1 MNTEIVALDHF
12 AGTGWGAALHA
23 LGIREYGVEKMPEA
37 IRTRARAGFR
47 TVYRDVWSG
56 LFSPWLVP
64 AHRMYIASPP
74 CQSFSVAGRG
84 AGRKALDQVLGL
96 LADGVWKD
104 AATLHATIELLG
116 DERTPLVLTP
126 LAHIWK
132 HRPELV
138 TLEQVPTV
146 LPVWEAI
153 AEVLRWMG
161 YSVWTDNMQAEQYGV
176 PQTRKRAI
184 LIARRDG
191 VEAAPPAPTH
201 SRYYQRTP
209 HKLDMGVQKWVSM
222 AEALGWAPGD
232 RVGFPRRFDGRG
244 EALTLDGVEYRDRDL
259 RTADHPSHVVTEKVR
274 SWNRFATDGTSTP
287 LSIADAAALQSFPAW
302 GHAAGAASVRTA
314 GTRPRPVDEPAA
326 TVTGSATFAW
336 EYEDGRRRAAEP
348 SELASLQSYPSTFP
362 FQGSRSKQ
370 FLQIGNAVPP
380 LMGAAIVRELI
391 APAAAAGKASAELSS
406 RAEAAIA

>member
-1 MNTEIVALDHF
+1 MTPHIVALDHF
-12 AGTGWGAALHA
+12 AGTGWGVALHS
-23 LGIREYGVEKMPEA
+23 LGILEYGAEKMPEA
-37 IRTRARAGFR
+37 IRTRTRAGFR

-56 LFSPWLVP
+56 LFASWLVP
-64 AHRMYIASPP
+64 AHRLYIASPP
-74 CQSFSVAGRG
+74 CQSFSVAGLG

-96 LADGVWKD
+96 VADGAWKD
-104 AATLHATIELLG
+104 AERLYAAGALLG

-126 LAHIWK
+126 LAHIWR

-138 TLEQVPTV
+138 ALEQVPTV

-161 YSVWTDNMQAEQYGV
+161 YSVWTGNMQAEQYGV

-191 VEAAPPAPTH
+191 IDAAEPAPTH
-201 SRYYQRTP
+201 SRYYPRDPQR
-209 HKLDMGVQKWVSM
+209 LDIGVHKWVSM
-222 AEALGWAPGD
+222 AEALGWAPTD
-232 RVGFPRRFDGRG
+232 RVGFPRRYDGRG
-244 EALTLDGVEYRDRDL
+244 ESVTIAGVEYRDRDL
-259 RTADHPSHVVTEKVR
+259 RGADQPSHVLTEKAR
-274 SWNRFATDGTSTP
+274 SWNRFASDGSSSP
-287 LSIADAAALQSFPAW
+287 LTIADASVLQSFPAW

-314 GTRPRPVDEPAA
+314 GTRPRPVVEPAA

-348 SELASLQSYPSTFP
+348 TELAMLQSYDGAFP

-380 LMGAAIVRELI
+380 RMGAAIVRELVAHAMI
-391 APAAAAGKASAELSS
+391 AQGIELSAVAS
-406 RAEAAIA
+406 